1 MVSDLTSIAIAR
13 GRIRLAAR
21 VRLIGMD
28 DARKPTETG
37 RPQMLPKAIHIS
49 DSIEFKSINTGG
61 QSVGN
66 GGDGTFK
73 GAIISKPTVNYDPTN
88 KAEGADVHV
97 NTGDHVKQTADWD
110 AGGANAKA
118 SYFSKAHGGDAES
131 NGSQKSYSGYDTSK
145 VYANTDVTQIN
156 KVMVDQHQE
165 VVAGIG
171 GDGGD
176 GNFAWGGG
184 VTFHLDTL

>member
-1 MVSDLTSIAIAR
+1 MSDLTSIAIAR
-13 GRIRLAAR
+13 GRTRLAAR

-28 DARKPTETG
+28 VARQPTNRR
-37 RPQMLPKAIHIS
+37 RPQMMPKAINIS
-49 DSIEFKSINTGG
+49 DTIKVKSIDTGG
-61 QSVGN
+61 QSAGN

-145 VYANTDVTQIN
+145 VYANTDATQIN

>member
-1 MVSDLTSIAIAR
+1 
-13 GRIRLAAR
+13 
-21 VRLIGMD
+21 
-28 DARKPTETG
+28 
-37 RPQMLPKAIHIS
+37 MLPKAIHIS

-73 GAIISKPTVNYDPTN
+73 GAIISKPTLNFDPTN

-97 NTGDHVKQTADWD
+97 STGDHVKQTADWD

-118 SYFSKAHGGDAES
+118 SVFSKAHGGDAES

-145 VYANTDVTQIN
+145 VYANTDATQIN
-156 KVMVDQHQE
+156 KVSVDQHQE

-171 GDGGD
+171 GNGGD
-176 GNFAWGGG
+176 GNAALGGE
-184 VTFHLDTL
+184 VSFHLDAF